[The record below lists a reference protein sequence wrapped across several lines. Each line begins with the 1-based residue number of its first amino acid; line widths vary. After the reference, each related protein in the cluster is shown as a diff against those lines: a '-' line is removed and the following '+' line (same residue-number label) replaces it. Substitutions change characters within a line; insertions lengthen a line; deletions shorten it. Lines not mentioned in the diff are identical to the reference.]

1 MILDAE
7 KFGGEVAK
15 PQGTDSF
22 SHFFSGVRKISE
34 QEVIDNDEFFHV
46 TCHVDKSLTQKIQ
59 NGEYVDL
66 EKLLVKDRFCKCSND
81 DCLEFVT
88 RDGHTYLT
96 TVQDREN
103 RIYGLQKWEQ
113 AFRVYAAIYSKANP
127 SRSAEIWH
135 YLYIINTAVSSYAW
149 ENVAYYDF
157 TFRQM
162 ISHNPN
168 RSWAKLYSHLWNLA
182 ITEAIR
188 QIWFPGEHEQHTQK
202 QFHVKQWRKKWQ
214 KIKSPLLEIQQKPTL

>member
-1 MILDAE
+1 MD
-7 KFGGEVAK
+7 
-15 PQGTDSF
+15 
-22 SHFFSGVRKISE
+22 
-34 QEVIDNDEFFHV
+34 
-46 TCHVDKSLTQKIQ
+46 
-59 NGEYVDL
+59 
-66 EKLLVKDRFCKCSND
+66 CK
-81 DCLEFVT
+81 
-88 RDGHTYLT
+88 
-96 TVQDREN
+96 
-103 RIYGLQKWEQ
+103 KWEQ
-113 AFRVYAAIYSKANP
+113 AFRVYEAIYSKANS

-214 KIKSPLLEIQQKPTL
+214 KIKSPLLEIQQKPTLVILHAKYEHKCSYCGMYGHSVLDCTKLFSKKNKNGPKPSSSNHRNNDINGRNGNGQNNQNNAGTLRAN